1 MGSSDIEKTM
11 DVLKR
16 VDQPSKTKDLKDRLY
31 TLLFNSTE
39 ETDTYNTVAD
49 TLALISAIEQIA
61 AGKGTKRDK
70 GIDVLGLLELTNAKP
85 RYVSERDRF
94 CCQYAACLEISGR
107 SLGAIRD
114 ELSYVMGTHP
124 VEVSKI
130 WADGKQGALIEMGVL
145 LQSFKKNTD
154 KKVFIN
160 DLKYVVQ
167 EMSEKI
173 RNS

>member
-39 ETDTYNTVAD
+39 ETDAYNTVAD
-49 TLALISAIEQIA
+49 TLALISAIDQIA

-70 GIDVLGLLELTNAKP
+70 GIEVLDLLKLTNAKP
-85 RYVSERDRF
+85 RYVSERDRV

-114 ELSYVMGTHP
+114 ELSHLMGTHP

-130 WADGKQGALIEMGVL
+130 WADGKPGALIEMEAL
-145 LQSFKKNTD
+145 LKSFEKNTD

-160 DLKYVVQ
+160 DLKCVVQ
-167 EMSEKI
+167 EMSERIK
-173 RNS
+173 NS